1 MAKLADAPDLGS
13 GSERSEGSS
22 PFIRTIKSNCKK
34 TGSYQLVKP
43 CFLD

>member
-22 PFIRTIKSNCKK
+22 PFIRIMKSNSKK
-34 TGSYQLVKP
+34 HSP
-43 CFLD
+43 S